1 MEDEIRTYIE
11 PICRQEQVHLIDSAV
26 HGSGPGRIIRVIVD
40 TDRGIT
46 LNQCEDLSRK
56 FSDIF
61 FRKNLFGGNY
71 RLEVSSPG
79 IEKSLD
85 ADYEFIRNIGRDLK
99 LEYISENESKS
110 VTGTLKA
117 YENGI
122 LMIETPGGPV
132 NISRNKLKKAN
143 VKLKW

>member
-1 MEDEIRTYIE
+1 MEDEIRTFIE
-11 PICRQEQVHLIDSAV
+11 PICREEQVYLIDAQV
-26 HGSGPGRIIRVIVD
+26 HGAGHGRIIRIVVD

-56 FSDIF
+56 FADIF
-61 FRKNLFGGNY
+61 FRKNLYGGNY

-79 IEKSLD
+79 VEKSLE
-85 ADYEFIRNIGRDLK
+85 ADYEFVRNIGRDLK
-99 LEYISENESKS
+99 LEYIAENESKS

-122 LMIETPGGPV
+122 LMLETTGGPLK
-132 NISRNKLKKAN
+132 ISRNKLKKAN